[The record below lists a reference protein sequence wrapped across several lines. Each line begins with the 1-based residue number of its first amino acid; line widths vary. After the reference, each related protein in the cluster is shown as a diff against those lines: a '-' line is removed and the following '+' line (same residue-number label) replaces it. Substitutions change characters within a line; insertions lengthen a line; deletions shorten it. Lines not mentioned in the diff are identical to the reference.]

1 MCNAVFR
8 QVVGFI
14 PCFLEQSSVFIL
26 VKVESVVDKL
36 VEVLLGVTGCLLEQL
51 GVSSLVPDWGSTTA

>member
-1 MCNAVFR
+1 M
-8 QVVGFI
+8 GFI

-36 VEVLLGVTGCLLEQL
+36 VEVLLGVTSCLLEQL